1 MWTIW
6 LLLGSAFGKHCQQM
20 RGGRPERLGYFSLLP
35 LGSDFVSATLG
46 SPGTG
51 AGTGPV
57 PERGVPKIL
66 SKLGLPVTIFHGLCL
81 QQSGLLLPHSVL
93 GPWPSWV
100 AALGFCCLSSSCVLS
115 STSLGLCFPWP
126 SLRKQLTNLPIL
138 HS

>member
-1 MWTIW
+1 M
-6 LLLGSAFGKHCQQM
+6 
-20 RGGRPERLGYFSLLP
+20 GYFSLLP

-81 QQSGLLLPHSVL
+81 QHRVASCFLTQYW
-93 GPWPSWV
+93 GPGPP
-100 AALGFCCLSSSCVLS
+100 G
-115 STSLGLCFPWP
+115 
-126 SLRKQLTNLPIL
+126 
-138 HS
+138 